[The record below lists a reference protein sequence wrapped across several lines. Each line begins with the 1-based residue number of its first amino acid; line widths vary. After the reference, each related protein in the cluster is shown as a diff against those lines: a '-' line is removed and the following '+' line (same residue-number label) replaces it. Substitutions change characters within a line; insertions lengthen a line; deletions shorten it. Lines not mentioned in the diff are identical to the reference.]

1 MTGGARAS
9 VRGRRADP
17 TVAQGHQ
24 MFKTKISLSLTG
36 CNRFTVSCRLI
47 SPNQS
52 VFLQNAPKWVSAS
65 KGPSLWM
72 SNRQLSP
79 KTMGT

>member
-9 VRGRRADP
+9 VRGRGADL
-17 TVAQGHQ
+17 TMAQGHR
-24 MFKTKISLSLTG
+24 MSKTKNSLSSTG
-36 CNRFTVSCRLI
+36 CNRSVVSCGLI

-52 VFLQNAPKWVSAS
+52 VFWQNAPKWVSVD

-72 SNRQLSP
+72 SNIQLSLIYII
-79 KTMGT
+79 